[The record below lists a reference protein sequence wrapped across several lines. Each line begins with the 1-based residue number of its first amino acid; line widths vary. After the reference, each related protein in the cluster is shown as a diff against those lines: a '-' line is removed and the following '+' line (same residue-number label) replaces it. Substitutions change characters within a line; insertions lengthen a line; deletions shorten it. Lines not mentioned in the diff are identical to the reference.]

1 MNTVFETTGYTQV
14 LQRLSE
20 LAITKAGARQALD
33 LKPERSELNL
43 RKQLADTAQAKEML
57 EIFGAPPL
65 PAMER
70 TEEWIGRADAGDLL
84 SALEMEEIGTF
95 LASVGRMI
103 RYLDRGCERQISLA
117 FYRENLDPLSGLQE
131 EIQRCIRNGRVDD
144 AASPALRDAR
154 RRILLLEEKIREKAE
169 SILRSQK
176 NCMAE
181 GFTVM
186 RNGSLCLPV
195 KKECKSKVPGRLV
208 DKSSTGATLFI
219 EPAAVAALQQ
229 DLELCRLKEENEE
242 RIVLYTLLSEIA
254 DQKVPLLQNIR
265 TLEKLDFVFAKGK
278 LALDMDAVEP
288 AVNTE
293 GYLSL
298 KEARHPA
305 LPKEAAVPLTFSMG
319 RQEKGIVITGPNTG
333 GKTVT
338 IKTAGLFV
346 LLAGSGLF
354 VPCREA
360 DICLCDRVLSD
371 IGDGQN
377 IADNLSTFSAHITN
391 IIHILERISPDSLV
405 LLDEPGSGTDP
416 AEGMGIAIA
425 VLEQLKASGC
435 LFLVTT
441 HYPEVKTW
449 SERTDGV
456 TNARMAFD
464 RDNLRPLYRLEMGES
479 GESCALYIAKRLGM
493 PEEMLEAAALA
504 TYGEHSG
511 PVLERLLDEPALS
524 GNRKPS
530 GSRPCPRASSLER
543 KSPRQSDGPNGNVCT
558 LQRGDS
564 VAVWPEG
571 ITGIVV
577 RPADDRG
584 DVLVQIRKE
593 KRKINHKR
601 LTLRVAAS
609 ELYPEDYDFSIVF
622 DTVENRK
629 ARHRMRKGHQE
640 GLIIRP
646 EDPDAF

>member
-1 MNTVFETTGYTQV
+1 
-14 LQRLSE
+14 
-20 LAITKAGARQALD
+20 
-33 LKPERSELNL
+33 
-43 RKQLADTAQAKEML
+43 
-57 EIFGAPPL
+57 
-65 PAMER
+65 
-70 TEEWIGRADAGDLL
+70 
-84 SALEMEEIGTF
+84 
-95 LASVGRMI
+95 
-103 RYLDRGCERQISLA
+103 
-117 FYRENLDPLSGLQE
+117 
-131 EIQRCIRNGRVDD
+131 
-144 AASPALRDAR
+144 
-154 RRILLLEEKIREKAE
+154 
-169 SILRSQK
+169 
-176 NCMAE
+176 
-181 GFTVM
+181 M

-229 DLELCRLKEENEE
+229 DLELCRLEEENEE

-319 RQEKGIVITGPNTG
+319 RQEK
-333 GKTVT
+333 
-338 IKTAGLFV
+338 
-346 LLAGSGLF
+346 
-354 VPCREA
+354 
-360 DICLCDRVLSD
+360 
-371 IGDGQN
+371 
-377 IADNLSTFSAHITN
+377 
-391 IIHILERISPDSLV
+391 
-405 LLDEPGSGTDP
+405 
-416 AEGMGIAIA
+416 GIAIA

>member
-20 LAITKAGARQALD
+20 LAITKAGTRQALD

-117 FYRENLDPLSGLQE
+117 FYRENLDPLSDLQE

-229 DLELCRLKEENEE
+229 DLELCRLEEENEE

-319 RQEKGIVITGPNTG
+319 RQEK
-333 GKTVT
+333 
-338 IKTAGLFV
+338 
-346 LLAGSGLF
+346 
-354 VPCREA
+354 
-360 DICLCDRVLSD
+360 
-371 IGDGQN
+371 
-377 IADNLSTFSAHITN
+377 
-391 IIHILERISPDSLV
+391 
-405 LLDEPGSGTDP
+405 
-416 AEGMGIAIA
+416 GIAIA

-584 DVLVQIRKE
+584 DALVQIRKE

>member
-229 DLELCRLKEENEE
+229 DLELCRLEEENEE

-319 RQEKGIVITGPNTG
+319 RQEK
-333 GKTVT
+333 
-338 IKTAGLFV
+338 
-346 LLAGSGLF
+346 
-354 VPCREA
+354 
-360 DICLCDRVLSD
+360 
-371 IGDGQN
+371 
-377 IADNLSTFSAHITN
+377 
-391 IIHILERISPDSLV
+391 
-405 LLDEPGSGTDP
+405 
-416 AEGMGIAIA
+416 GIAIA

-524 GNRKPS
+524 GNRKPC